1 MNLYPYSEVIITS
14 STVAQANKMV
24 EEKIRDELIKKLSPY
39 LLYMF
44 DNEYLV
50 LTKLDEGYRLE
61 NKLNGSTLKV
71 LPCMDSSRGSRATLL
86 IYEECRLLK
95 KGMIDSVFEK
105 MAHPR
110 QAKYFVSNSEY
121 STNSRWREECQ
132 HIYITSARYKYEW
145 FWTLFKTVFTR
156 MYTDK
161 YATCSVF
168 AGDIFMAIDNGLKTW
183 GDYRNGKASGEM
195 DFHMEDLNEMIG
207 EAEDA
212 FFTIKSFKE
221 NQTIENAFKP
231 PTPVQVVMNL
241 LPKNRPKELDKEVR
255 LIGADFAFADTTSN
269 QKNDNTIIILMSLI
283 WNGKKFLRQVE
294 MVAGHRAS
302 DSLGATDR
310 IRELKY
316 DYDADYVVMDLK
328 NGGEVLFN
336 YLGLYKENP
345 ERGSHWNP
353 HGLGITDGNKYQLI
367 SSNKL
372 ADLKS
377 RTVDKDYIPCLI
389 PMIGTSELNSI
400 MWAELKRQLENGNLK
415 FLISM
420 SNRQEILEDTGE
432 YFNLTPE
439 NLAKELE
446 PYGQTDLLIQEAINL
461 KTELRNDKIKLVEP
475 KSGTKDRIVILSYL
489 NYIASM
495 IENSWQKQSQDDD
508 FDVDDIQL
516 VW

>member
-1 MNLYPYSEVIITS
+1 M
-14 STVAQANKMV
+14 
-24 EEKIRDELIKKLSPY
+24 
-39 LLYMF
+39 
-44 DNEYLV
+44 
-50 LTKLDEGYRLE
+50 
-61 NKLNGSTLKV
+61 
-71 LPCMDSSRGSRATLL
+71 
-86 IYEECRLLK
+86 
-95 KGMIDSVFEK
+95 
-105 MAHPR
+105 
-110 QAKYFVSNSEY
+110 
-121 STNSRWREECQ
+121 
-132 HIYITSARYKYEW
+132 
-145 FWTLFKTVFTR
+145 
-156 MYTDK
+156 
-161 YATCSVF
+161 
-168 AGDIFMAIDNGLKTW
+168 
-183 GDYRNGKASGEM
+183 
-195 DFHMEDLNEMIG
+195 
-207 EAEDA
+207 
-212 FFTIKSFKE
+212 
-221 NQTIENAFKP
+221 
-231 PTPVQVVMNL
+231 
-241 LPKNRPKELDKEVR
+241 
-255 LIGADFAFADTTSN
+255 
-269 QKNDNTIIILMSLI
+269 
-283 WNGKKFLRQVE
+283 
-294 MVAGHRAS
+294 
-302 DSLGATDR
+302 
-310 IRELKY
+310 
-316 DYDADYVVMDLK
+316 LK

-353 HGLGITDGNKYQLI
+353 HGFGITDGNKYQLI

-420 SNRQEILEDTGE
+420 SDRQAILEDTGE

-516 VW
+516 IW